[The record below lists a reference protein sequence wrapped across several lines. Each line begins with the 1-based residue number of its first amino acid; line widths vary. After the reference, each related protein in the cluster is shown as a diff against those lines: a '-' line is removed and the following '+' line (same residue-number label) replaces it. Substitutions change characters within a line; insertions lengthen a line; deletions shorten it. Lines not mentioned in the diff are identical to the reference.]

1 MQRVTP
7 VKFVFAL
14 LALQV
19 FSPFASAQQD
29 KSGVVF
35 VTETEQKRVDILIDG
50 AFFTSYR
57 WDADL
62 KKPILYPI
70 NTAKGTVVTRG
81 FPLEPRAGESVDH
94 PHQSGLWFDYGDVNG
109 VDFWNNSIYRTP
121 EEAKHMG
128 SVVHR
133 RIVAAKGGR
142 TSGELR
148 IEADWVMPDGKK
160 ILREETK
167 FIFRIGNDSRSIDR
181 ITKLTALR
189 EKVVFNDS
197 KEGLVGLRVRRELEQ
212 PAKEPIALTDS
223 NGKAMTEKV
232 IDNSHVTGDF
242 RSSEGKTGDDVW
254 GTRAKWSTL
263 SGRVG
268 AEDIT
273 IAIFDHPKNMGFPAY
288 CMARGYG
295 LFAIN
300 PLGRKAY
307 ENKEA
312 LKYTLEPGRSLTLRY
327 GVLISSRKE
336 TPADTEAQYQNF
348 IRHNK

>member
-1 MQRVTP
+1 MQGLRRLT
-7 VKFVFAL
+7 FVFAFL
-14 LALQV
+14 GFVAT
-19 FSPFASAQQD
+19 SAQAQQH
-29 KSGVVF
+29 KRGVAL
-35 VTETEQKRVDILIDG
+35 VTKIEQKRVDILIDG
-50 AFFTSYR
+50 EFFTSYR
-57 WDADL
+57 WDTDL

-70 NTAKGTVVTRG
+70 NSANGTVITRG

-121 EEAKHMG
+121 EEVKHMG

-133 RIVAAKGGR
+133 RIVEAKDGR

-148 IEADWVMPDGKK
+148 IEADWVMPDGKT
-160 ILREETK
+160 ILREATK
-167 FIFRIGNDSRSIDR
+167 FIFRAGNGSRSIDR

-197 KEGLVGLRVRRELEQ
+197 KEGLFGLRVRRELEQ
-212 PAKEPIALTDS
+212 PSQEPIALTDAH
-223 NGKAMTEKV
+223 GKPMTEKV
-232 IDNSHVTGDF
+232 IDNSQVTGKF
-242 RSSEGKTGDDVW
+242 RSSDGKTGDDIW

-263 SGRVG
+263 AGHVG
-268 AEDIT
+268 GEDIT

-295 LFAIN
+295 LFAVN

-312 LKYTLEPGRSLTLRY
+312 LNYTLEPGQSLTLRY
-327 GVLISSRKE
+327 RVVISSQKDG
-336 TPADTEAQYQNF
+336 PANTEAQYRNF
-348 IRHNK
+348 VKHVK